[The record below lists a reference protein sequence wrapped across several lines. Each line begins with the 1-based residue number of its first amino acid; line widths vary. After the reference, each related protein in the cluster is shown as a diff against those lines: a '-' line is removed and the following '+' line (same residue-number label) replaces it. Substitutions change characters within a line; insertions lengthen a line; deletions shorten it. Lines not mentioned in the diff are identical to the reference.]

1 MPKTDNTFQL
11 NQATTKI
18 IPICICLQ
26 VCISQPVRSLEH
38 SCVNLYPIKTCSNTG
53 QVTIQNALLFALIF
67 AALTCGFTLREKG
80 EHWFPRQISDLAT
93 ENHFVNVNRL
103 IERSF
108 FWESNRTKSAWS
120 VTRDRTLSP
129 SNDFLSIIFGSS
141 RWWEHWHLYASFN
154 TYSYWE

>member
-38 SCVNLYPIKTCSNTG
+38 SCVNLYPIKTCFNT
-53 QVTIQNALLFALIF
+53 IHLAKLENYSKLITLRF
-67 AALTCGFTLREKG
+67 NLRRLTCGFTLREKG
-80 EHWFPRQISDLAT
+80 EHWFPRQFSDLET

-108 FWESNRTKSAWS
+108 FESLIEQSRLCRLAET
-120 VTRDRTLSP
+120 VLCHHQMT
-129 SNDFLSIIFGSS
+129 FLSIIFGSS
-141 RWWEHWHLYASFN
+141 Q
-154 TYSYWE
+154 